1 MEKVSFIT
9 ILGTLVLML
18 PVLTVPGSVVHP
30 GVPVP
35 APDEDGGP
43 QLPHVQVRRRR
54 MLNKRMM
61 YCHVQVLRGRHPLR
75 HHGQLHLQIPPRVG
89 AVDSVQ
95 LLCCVEIALAICS
108 HGHFYTIPTK
118 SEVVADGQN
127 GLWLTQFKGGKQCG
141 MTS

>member
-1 MEKVSFIT
+1 MV
-9 ILGTLVLML
+9 LTLS
-18 PVLTVPGSVVHP
+18 VLTVPGSVVHP

-35 APDEDGGP
+35 PPDEDGGP

-61 YCHVQVLRGRHPLR
+61 IYCLAQVLRGRHPLR
-75 HHGQLHLQIPPRVG
+75 HHGQLHLQIPPCVG

-95 LLCCVEIALAICS
+95 LLCCVEIALDISS

-127 GLWLTQFKGGKQCG
+127 GLWLTQFKGGKQWHN
-141 MTS
+141 MIT